1 MSQLAAE
8 IKTTAE
14 GHLLLLWERRVRYLF
29 ATPGSDAAQFVEAY
43 ARMKEVGGDGP
54 IPVSAPHEMCTVSMA
69 HGYAMVRG
77 ELRQFLFTL
86 RWDGQR
92 RRPANMTMG
101 ILMREAFMLPAG
113 LGLESFGTQ
122 VSGRASPQ
130 ISPSFN

>member
-86 RWDGQR
+86 RWGRPTPPPGQHDHGNSH
-92 RRPANMTMG
+92 AGG
-101 ILMREAFMLPAG
+101 IHAPGRIGPRIFQHAGFRQGKPTNIAF
-113 LGLESFGTQ
+113 F
-122 VSGRASPQ
+122 
-130 ISPSFN
+130 